1 MSVWESD
8 NSADYS
14 PFASCYLLE
23 GFLGE
28 GSVDGRS
35 VVDDGSDEGFV
46 GVIEG
51 FRMASVDASSGVVE
65 EVSAVSCFFEGL
77 LDVRIEG
84 AVVGEGG
91 SKVADCFLFGDW

>member
-1 MSVWESD
+1 MSVGETE

-14 PFASCYLLE
+14 SFASCDLVE

-51 FRMASVDASSGVVE
+51 FRMASVNASSDVIQ
-65 EVSAVSCFFEGL
+65 EVARFLVFLRVCWTSGWREQL
-77 LDVRIEG
+77 WE
-84 AVVGEGG
+84 
-91 SKVADCFLFGDW
+91 KVTPR

>member
-1 MSVWESD
+1 MSVGETE

-14 PFASCYLLE
+14 SFASCDLVE

-51 FRMASVDASSGVVE
+51 FRMASVNASSDVIQ
-65 EVSAVSCFFEGL
+65 EVCSVSCFFEGL
-77 LDVRIEG
+77 LDVRVEG
-84 AVVGEGG
+84 AVVGKGDSE
-91 SKVADCFLFGDW
+91 VADCFLFGDW